1 VTDREPDIPATAS
14 AEFVAQAKR
23 VLDEAALSP
32 EILARLS
39 AARRLAVAKADARV
53 ATPRVPPR
61 WIPAGALAT
70 TVLAV
75 GIATVAMDARQLPAF
90 DDARALAA
98 AQDVELLDDLEFLA
112 WLPDDDHAG

>member
-1 VTDREPDIPATAS
+1 MTDRELEAS
-14 AEFVAQAKR
+14 EEFVAQAKR
-23 VLDEAALSP
+23 VLDEVALQP

-39 AARRLAVAKADARV
+39 AARRLAVAAADAR
-53 ATPRVPPR
+53 AMTPRVPPR

-75 GIATVAMDARQLPAF
+75 GVAMIAMDARRLPPF